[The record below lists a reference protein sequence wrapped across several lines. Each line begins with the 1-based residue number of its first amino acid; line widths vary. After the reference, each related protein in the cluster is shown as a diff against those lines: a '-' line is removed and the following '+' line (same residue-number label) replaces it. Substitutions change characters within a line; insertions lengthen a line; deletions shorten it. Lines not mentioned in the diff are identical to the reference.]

1 METPRDIEGAMP
13 PLQIDWVP
21 INADQSVAEAVVV
34 QPKLVAARFF
44 GMPEEVVPLLAGN
57 QEWPRTTK
65 ANQFFKLIQELMVK
79 LVNERLHGIE
89 GQVNGVLELVQAREE
104 MLARAQNEMQQQV
117 QIMNNQVLALAERST
132 AEEQMDWQPSST
144 VIIPDFSKIIEE
156 KIAKRLYRLKNK
168 RDVPPALPHHRRK
181 RESLLDGGLFG
192 RTNRRSKS
200 PSYRPD
206 SPSAQSP
213 SDSYALSGNVEGT
226 PTPWGLG
233 SRGEGLLGSRHSSPR
248 PDDQEQWAE
257 AAAQQ
262 LHPEGTSRPSRHGQ
276 AGLGEGSS
284 SRRTPRIPTIQE
296 PEGSR
301 SHSAPVGPSRGNVP
315 PPPNPPAA
323 GGAPNPG
330 DSSSDDDDEGP
341 DPRRDPR
348 GFRKWAK
355 EKASAGVFIK
365 MVKTIM
371 GRDKKKNEESRSMG
385 KSPDP
390 QPFDGDSGQLERF
403 LRQLSNKFAL
413 ERRHYK
419 LDLDKIRYASLL
431 LKGTAAKWYE
441 AYHLQI
447 DSSAADHIRGY
458 HQALDPSFATWDRF
472 VASLRASFGS
482 RLTRE
487 KAVREFQQLQHTKG
501 IDAYL
506 DELIRL
512 MWQTGYS
519 DDVVKDKIDAS
530 LNNELSK
537 DWSKVDKPTELAG
550 WLMKLREMGHR
561 NERWL
566 ELHGQGKKDSSGSKG
581 EKKKE
586 EKKGD
591 HNRSNK
597 GKKEGGNPSGKKKKE
612 GGWKDKAEE
621 LKGIPK
627 ATIDER
633 AKGGKC
639 LKCGKDNHNW
649 YDCWHKEPVIGKV
662 TAGNKRK
669 GREEPEG
676 KEEKRP
682 QKKSKAAASTEVK
695 KEEKKVSALATSA
708 GRIIELNSDTEMDE
722 DLDVWAV
729 EE

>member
-1 METPRDIEGAMP
+1 
-13 PLQIDWVP
+13 
-21 INADQSVAEAVVV
+21 
-34 QPKLVAARFF
+34 
-44 GMPEEVVPLLAGN
+44 
-57 QEWPRTTK
+57 
-65 ANQFFKLIQELMVK
+65 
-79 LVNERLHGIE
+79 
-89 GQVNGVLELVQAREE
+89 
-104 MLARAQNEMQQQV
+104 
-117 QIMNNQVLALAERST
+117 
-132 AEEQMDWQPSST
+132 
-144 VIIPDFSKIIEE
+144 
-156 KIAKRLYRLKNK
+156 
-168 RDVPPALPHHRRK
+168 
-181 RESLLDGGLFG
+181 
-192 RTNRRSKS
+192 
-200 PSYRPD
+200 
-206 SPSAQSP
+206 
-213 SDSYALSGNVEGT
+213 
-226 PTPWGLG
+226 
-233 SRGEGLLGSRHSSPR
+233 
-248 PDDQEQWAE
+248 
-257 AAAQQ
+257 
-262 LHPEGTSRPSRHGQ
+262 
-276 AGLGEGSS
+276 
-284 SRRTPRIPTIQE
+284 
-296 PEGSR
+296 
-301 SHSAPVGPSRGNVP
+301 
-315 PPPNPPAA
+315 
-323 GGAPNPG
+323 
-330 DSSSDDDDEGP
+330 
-341 DPRRDPR
+341 
-348 GFRKWAK
+348 
-355 EKASAGVFIK
+355 

-371 GRDKKKNEESRSMG
+371 GRDKKKNEESCSTG

-390 QPFDGDSGQLERF
+390 QPLNGDSGQLERF

-413 ERRHYK
+413 DRRHYK

-458 HQALDPSFATWDRF
+458 HQALDLSFATWDRF

-482 RLTRE
+482 QVTRE
-487 KAVREFQQLQHTKG
+487 KPVREFQQLQHTKG

-512 MWQTGYS
+512 MWQTDYS
-519 DDVVKDKIDAS
+519 DDVVKDMIDAS

-537 DWSKVDKPTELAG
+537 DWCKVDKPTELAG

-561 NERWL
+561 NERWM
-566 ELHGQGKKDSSGSKG
+566 ELHGQGKKYSSGSKG

-591 HNRSNK
+591 HNRSNQ

-682 QKKSKAAASTEVK
+682 QKKSKAAASTEVT
-695 KEEKKVSALATSA
+695 KEEKKLSALATSA
-708 GRIIELNSDTEMDE
+708 GRIIELNSDTKMDE

-729 EE
+729 DVRESGIPLINEFSLLNLY

>member
-1 METPRDIEGAMP
+1 
-13 PLQIDWVP
+13 
-21 INADQSVAEAVVV
+21 
-34 QPKLVAARFF
+34 
-44 GMPEEVVPLLAGN
+44 
-57 QEWPRTTK
+57 
-65 ANQFFKLIQELMVK
+65 
-79 LVNERLHGIE
+79 
-89 GQVNGVLELVQAREE
+89 
-104 MLARAQNEMQQQV
+104 
-117 QIMNNQVLALAERST
+117 
-132 AEEQMDWQPSST
+132 
-144 VIIPDFSKIIEE
+144 
-156 KIAKRLYRLKNK
+156 
-168 RDVPPALPHHRRK
+168 
-181 RESLLDGGLFG
+181 
-192 RTNRRSKS
+192 
-200 PSYRPD
+200 
-206 SPSAQSP
+206 
-213 SDSYALSGNVEGT
+213 
-226 PTPWGLG
+226 
-233 SRGEGLLGSRHSSPR
+233 
-248 PDDQEQWAE
+248 
-257 AAAQQ
+257 
-262 LHPEGTSRPSRHGQ
+262 
-276 AGLGEGSS
+276 
-284 SRRTPRIPTIQE
+284 
-296 PEGSR
+296 
-301 SHSAPVGPSRGNVP
+301 
-315 PPPNPPAA
+315 
-323 GGAPNPG
+323 
-330 DSSSDDDDEGP
+330 
-341 DPRRDPR
+341 
-348 GFRKWAK
+348 
-355 EKASAGVFIK
+355 
-365 MVKTIM
+365 
-371 GRDKKKNEESRSMG
+371 
-385 KSPDP
+385 
-390 QPFDGDSGQLERF
+390 
-403 LRQLSNKFAL
+403 
-413 ERRHYK
+413 
-419 LDLDKIRYASLL
+419 
-431 LKGTAAKWYE
+431 
-441 AYHLQI
+441 
-447 DSSAADHIRGY
+447 
-458 HQALDPSFATWDRF
+458 
-472 VASLRASFGS
+472 
-482 RLTRE
+482 
-487 KAVREFQQLQHTKG
+487 VREFQQLQHTKG

-561 NERWL
+561 NERWM

-591 HNRSNK
+591 YNRSNK